1 MYGGSGMNLFAQK
14 PVICHMV
21 GVIGSMSFEGT
32 WHYADHSA
40 SWPFSYTVEVKE
52 DGLHLSDGASVVDAL
67 TLQASEKDGVL
78 TGVGESKYG
87 PYSVVGSRAA
97 NGLKLREFR
106 LVDAPACAPSLFD
119 GSRACTMARHHGMP
133 AATSCRLGKP
143 PAKKRG
149 SAALAVA
156 QIPVSTWAPVSP
168 AVTGVAPV
176 PDCRASVHSPGAL
189 PLAKPD
195 VAQQACKSAKDVSL
209 TGPSGCVCRSVNAAE
224 AWRCG
229 LAAHCV
235 ASYAC
240 ATPARG
246 CGEAHAPRRGG
257 RGTSSYR
264 DGKRQQ
270 HSDSRR
276 EA

>member
-97 NGLKLREFR
+97 NGLKLRKYR
-106 LVDAPACAPSLFD
+106 LVGAPACAPSLFN
-119 GSRACTMARHHGMP
+119 GSAIVASRACTTARHHGMP
-133 AATSCRLGKP
+133 AATSCRLGQP
-143 PAKKRG
+143 PVKKRG

-176 PDCRASVHSPGAL
+176 PDGRASVHSPGAL
-189 PLAKPD
+189 PLAKP
-195 VAQQACKSAKDVSL
+195 QSHRSL
-209 TGPSGCVCRSVNAAE
+209 GLCVPQRQ
-224 AWRCG
+224 CG
-229 LAAHCV
+229 
-235 ASYAC
+235 
-240 ATPARG
+240 
-246 CGEAHAPRRGG
+246 
-257 RGTSSYR
+257 
-264 DGKRQQ
+264 
-270 HSDSRR
+270 
-276 EA
+276 